1 MKQLI
6 LLVIAI
12 IFLLPLSKAQSGIS
26 VASFKELPMD
36 MTARVTSPVI
46 DQNGDVSALIRV
58 VTTQTGFKWE
68 AGMLSIVKAEHKTG
82 EYWLY
87 VPYGSKKLTIMHPK
101 LGVLRNY
108 FYPVPINKATVYEMV
123 LTTGTVETIVHE
135 AEIQTQYLIF
145 KSEPAQAD
153 VYIDDTVYIGQTPLD
168 KEFPLG
174 TYTYRISKNLY
185 QPEAGKIVLDEA
197 DGRKEINALLKPD
210 FGSISVSSLPE
221 SGAEVFLND
230 KATGKYTPCTLEEV
244 PGGTHTISLRKQWYI
259 PKKEAVQ
266 LTSGQNLEIQI
277 QMKEA
282 FANISIS
289 TENEADIYI
298 NDQYKAKTNWNGRL
312 EPGLYTIEARKNKHR
327 TDSRKIQVISGEPQS
342 LQLNPMPITGDLK
355 IASDP
360 FDAIVLINGE
370 KKGKTPLTLRNLLI
384 GEYTLEMKK
393 NGYGTLRQSILVTKN
408 EITFIDKDLPKGIE
422 VNIYSDPMSA
432 IAFIDNEQI
441 GSTPLKTI
449 LSFGEHIIKLE
460 AKNKENITKI
470 IRIED
475 NTNNTFTFTIEGEQT
490 DWQRISNSK
499 NIPQLEEYASKYP
512 NSRFIKQLNE
522 RILYYKAKKKYDAS
536 LYKRYVQEY
545 PSGEFITEA
554 SFFLESYYIKN
565 ADQATSKHTSK
576 YYYEQYL
583 KLFPDGSKS
592 KYAKYKI
599 KKINNIEKKEEK
611 KAVAKARRI
620 KKTGGGFLA
629 YSYDK
634 FSRFGL
640 TYGLLKTSDIGWYAK
655 IKTNY
660 FWTDFFAWTEKD
672 YNYNTD
678 YTGKH
683 VNWNFYFSTGI
694 TFKLFYPLWVYL
706 GGGGGYEMEIYEY
719 EYGYDNIVNTS
730 YTKSPRPE
738 SYGWHS
744 LIDSGVLLKIGNKI
758 VFKYGIIYGDYNYY
772 QPLHQF
778 GAGIML

>member
-1 MKQLI
+1 MKHLI
-6 LLVIAI
+6 LLVITI

-68 AGMLSIVKAEHKTG
+68 AGILSIVKAEHKTG

-108 FYPVPINKATVYEMV
+108 FYPVPIKKATVYEMV

-153 VYIDDTVYIGQTPLD
+153 VYMDDTVYIGQTPLD

-221 SGAEVFLND
+221 SGAEVFLDD

-266 LTSGQNLEIQI
+266 LASGQNLEIQI

-289 TENEADIYI
+289 AENEADIYI

-342 LQLNPMPITGDLK
+342 LQFNPLPITGDLK

-360 FDAIVLINGE
+360 FDAEVLINGE
-370 KKGKTPLTLRNLLI
+370 KKGKTPLTLRHLLI
-384 GEYTLEMKK
+384 GDYTLELRKELHANLKK
-393 NGYGTLRQSILVTKN
+393 TITVKEGEMTRYDLELSNGQEVHINSEPGGAELSIDGKPKGRTPKTLSLSYGEHRIRLSKENYNVLDTRFNVQQGKSTYSFKLISDKQALAQHKFKKHRRAKYIWMGVTAVSAGTGIYAYITANNKYDEYQQATEGLTDLKN
-408 EITFIDKDLPKGIE
+408 E
-422 VNIYSDPMSA
+422 V
-432 IAFIDNEQI
+432 
-441 GSTPLKTI
+441 
-449 LSFGEHIIKLE
+449 KL
-460 AKNKENITKI
+460 
-470 IRIED
+470 
-475 NTNNTFTFTIEGEQT
+475 
-490 DWQRISNSK
+490 
-499 NIPQLEEYASKYP
+499 
-512 NSRFIKQLNE
+512 
-522 RILYYKAKKKYDAS
+522 
-536 LYKRYVQEY
+536 
-545 PSGEFITEA
+545 
-554 SFFLESYYIKN
+554 
-565 ADQATSKHTSK
+565 
-576 YYYEQYL
+576 
-583 KLFPDGSKS
+583 
-592 KYAKYKI
+592 
-599 KKINNIEKKEEK
+599 
-611 KAVAKARRI
+611 
-620 KKTGGGFLA
+620 
-629 YSYDK
+629 
-634 FSRFGL
+634 
-640 TYGLLKTSDIGWYAK
+640 
-655 IKTNY
+655 
-660 FWTDFFAWTEKD
+660 
-672 YNYNTD
+672 
-678 YTGKH
+678 
-683 VNWNFYFSTGI
+683 
-694 TFKLFYPLWVYL
+694 
-706 GGGGGYEMEIYEY
+706 
-719 EYGYDNIVNTS
+719 YDNI
-730 YTKSPRPE
+730 
-738 SYGWHS
+738 
-744 LIDSGVLLKIGNKI
+744 KIAA
-758 VFKYGIIYGDYNYY
+758 FSAA
-772 QPLHQF
+772 
-778 GAGIML
+778 GAGLIMTIIKAIQQGKAKSRMQMALFPTGDGATICFRYQLP